1 MRQKLHPQMSIAPAL
16 VDQEHARELAAI
28 SGILDRHGKAV
39 DLVFRDL
46 PRGRVAPKTGRPA
59 MSAEQVLRAGVIK
72 QMHGLSYEDLE
83 FHLADSVSF
92 RSFCR
97 IDAWQEGP
105 KKSTL
110 QGNIKHV
117 SAKTWEAINQL
128 LVIHAMEERVED
140 GKKVRFDCTVTETN
154 IHEPTDNALLWD
166 VVRVLTRLMGRAREE
181 FGASIQF
188 TDHSRRAKRRNNGVR
203 NAKDDKARK
212 RQYRDLLAVTDD
224 TLSHARRVAAE
235 LKRVKAADM
244 MQVVKAECLVIELNS
259 VVSLGERVVSQTRR
273 RVMNGEIVPAQEKVV
288 SIFEPHTDII
298 VKDRRDTHYGHK
310 LCLALGKSSLVL
322 DVVVLDGNPADSTLA
337 TKMIDRQEQLYG
349 RVPRQ
354 AAFDGGFASR
364 ANLADIKTK
373 GVEDVCFSKGRGI
386 AITEMVKSSW
396 VFRKLRDFRAGIEGC
411 ISFLKRC
418 FGLTRCL
425 WRGLESFGAYVWAS
439 VVTANLLTLARH
451 ELQASG

>member
-1 MRQKLHPQMSIAPAL
+1 MS
-16 VDQEHARELAAI
+16 R
-28 SGILDRHGKAV
+28 ILDSQGRAV

-46 PRGRVAPKTGRPA
+46 PRGRVAPRTGRPA
-59 MSAEQVLRAGVIK
+59 MTAEQVLRAAVIK

-117 SAKTWEAINQL
+117 SPKTWEEINQL
-128 LVIHAMEERVED
+128 LVVHALEHGIED
-140 GKKVRFDCTVTETN
+140 GNKIRVDCTVTETN

-166 VVRVLTRLMGRAREE
+166 VVRVLTRVMSRAREE
-181 FGASIQF
+181 FGDSIQF

-203 NAKDDKARK
+203 NAKNDKVRK
-212 RQYRDLLAVTDD
+212 NQYRDLLTVTEA
-224 TLSHARRVAAE
+224 TLSHAQRVAAE
-235 LKRVKAADM
+235 LKSVKAIDV
-244 MQVVKAECLVIELNS
+244 MQVVKAECLVQELNR
-259 VVSLGERVVSQTRR
+259 VIPLGKRVVDQTRR

-310 LCLALGKSSLVL
+310 LCLTVGKSSLVL
-322 DVVVLDGNPADSTLA
+322 DIVVLDGNPADSTLA
-337 TKMIDRQEQLYG
+337 TKMVERQEQLYG
-349 RVPRQ
+349 RPPRQ
-354 AAFDGGFASR
+354 VAFDGGFAAR
-364 ANLADIKTK
+364 TNLEDIKAM
-373 GVEDVCFSKGRGI
+373 GVKDVCFSKGRGM
-386 AITEMVKSSW
+386 AVTEMVKSSW

-418 FGLTRCL
+418 FGLRRCL
-425 WRGLESFGAYVWAS
+425 WSGLRSFGAYVWAS

>member
-1 MRQKLHPQMSIAPAL
+1 MRQKLHPQMSLAPAPI
-16 VDQEHARELAAI
+16 DQEHALELAAM
-28 SGILDRHGKAV
+28 SRILDAHGGAI

-46 PRGRVAPKTGRPA
+46 PRGGVAPKTGRPA
-59 MSAEQVLRAGVIK
+59 MTAEQVLRAGLIK
-72 QMHGLSYEDLE
+72 QLHGLSYEDLE
-83 FHLADSVSF
+83 FQLADSVSF

-97 IDAWQEGP
+97 LDPWQEGP

-110 QGNIKHV
+110 HGNLKRV
-117 SAKTWEAINQL
+117 TAKTWEAINQL
-128 LVIHAMEERVED
+128 LVVHAMEHRVED

-181 FGASIQF
+181 FGDSIRF
-188 TDHSRRAKRRNNGVR
+188 TDHLRRAKRRNNGVR
-203 NAKDDKARK
+203 NGKNDKVRK
-212 RQYRDLLAVTDD
+212 RQYRDLLAVTED
-224 TLSHARRVAAE
+224 TLSDARRVVVE
-235 LKRVKAADM
+235 LRSVKATDM
-244 MQVVKAECLVIELNS
+244 MQVMKAECLSLELKHVIPM
-259 VVSLGERVVSQTRR
+259 GERVVDQTRR
-273 RVMNGEIVPAQEKVV
+273 RVMSGEIVPAAEKIV

-310 LCLALGKSSLVL
+310 LCLAVGASSLVL

-337 TKMIDRQEQLYG
+337 TTMIDRQEQLYG

-364 ANLADIKTK
+364 MNLEDIKAK
-373 GVEDVCFSKGRGI
+373 GVADVCFSKGRGI

>member
-1 MRQKLHPQMSIAPAL
+1 MSLAPAL
-16 VDQEHARELAAI
+16 IEQEHARELAAI

-46 PRGRVAPKTGRPA
+46 PRGRVVPKTGRPA

-72 QMHGLSYEDLE
+72 QLHGFSYEDLE

-97 IDAWQEGP
+97 IDPWQVGP

-110 QGNIKHV
+110 HGNLKRV
-117 SAKTWEAINQL
+117 TAKTWEEINQL
-128 LVIHAMEERVED
+128 LVVHAMEKRVED

-154 IHEPTDNALLWD
+154 IHEPIDNALLWD
-166 VVRVLTRLMGRAREE
+166 VVRVLTRLMRRAREA
-181 FGASIQF
+181 FGESIQF
-188 TDHSRRAKRRNNGVR
+188 TDHSRRAKRRNNGAR
-203 NAKDDKARK
+203 NAKNDKVRK
-212 RQYRDLLAVTDD
+212 RQYRDLLTVTDD
-224 TLSHARRVAAE
+224 TLAHARRVAVQLRSVE
-235 LKRVKAADM
+235 AADV
-244 MQVVKAECLVIELNS
+244 MQVVKSEGIAFELNRF
-259 VVSLGERVVSQTRR
+259 VSMGERVVDQTRR
-273 RVMNGEIVPAQEKVV
+273 RVMHGEIVPAREKIV

-310 LCLALGKSSLVL
+310 LCLAVGKSSLVL

-337 TKMIDRQEQLYG
+337 MKMIDRQERLYG

-354 AAFDGGFASR
+354 VAFDGGFASR
-364 ANLADIKTK
+364 ANLDDIKTK
-373 GVEDVCFSKGRGI
+373 GVDDVCFSKGRGI
-386 AITEMVKSSW
+386 AITEMVKSIW

-451 ELQASG
+451 EMHASR

>member
-1 MRQKLHPQMSIAPAL
+1 MS
-16 VDQEHARELAAI
+16 R
-28 SGILDRHGKAV
+28 ILDAHGKAV

-46 PRGRVAPKTGRPA
+46 PRGGVAPRTGRPA
-59 MSAEQVLRAGVIK
+59 MTAEQVLRAGLIK
-72 QMHGLSYEDLE
+72 QLHGLSYEDLE

-97 IDAWQEGP
+97 LDPWQEGP

-110 QGNIKHV
+110 HGNLKRV
-117 SAKTWEAINQL
+117 SAMTWEAINQL
-128 LVIHAMEERVED
+128 LVVHAMDRGVED
-140 GKKVRFDCTVTETN
+140 GKMVRFDCTVTETN

-181 FGASIQF
+181 FGDSIRF

-203 NAKDDKARK
+203 NAKKDKVRK
-212 RQYRDLLAVTDD
+212 RQYRDLMAVTDE
-224 TLSHARRVAAE
+224 TLADSRRVAAE
-235 LKRVKAADM
+235 LATVTTVDM
-244 MQVVKAECLVIELNS
+244 MQLLQAESLVFELKR
-259 VVSLGERVVSQTRR
+259 VILMGERVVDQTRR
-273 RVMNGEIVPAQEKVV
+273 RIIHGEIVPAQEKLV

-310 LCLALGKSSLVL
+310 LCLAVGESSLVL

-337 TKMIDRQEQLYG
+337 TTMIGRQEQLYG

-364 ANLADIKTK
+364 VNLEDIKAK
-373 GVEDVCFSKGRGI
+373 GVKDVCFSKGRGI
-386 AITEMVKSSW
+386 AITEMVKSRW

-451 ELQASG
+451 ELKPAG